1 MQLVY
6 AVFEFVVF
14 LFSVSCHE
22 CAQAWMASR
31 LGDQTARL
39 QGRIT
44 LNPMQH
50 IDLIGTLL
58 FPAIMLLGPFFGLGG
73 GIVLGWG
80 KSTPVTLRNFK
91 RITRDDNLTTAAGL
105 AAHLLLALAACVFL
119 VVLNH
124 VVPADGFQGA
134 FRNDFIASSAPQA
147 LGELAGLTIEVNL
160 ALFFFNLLPIPPLDG
175 SRILR
180 NMLPYNSLET
190 FDQIA
195 RFSAILIF
203 ILGRYWV
210 GFFLGLTLPIVSA
223 VLSRLF

>member
-31 LGDQTARL
+31 LGDQTARM
-39 QGRIT
+39 QGRLS

-58 FPAIMLLGPFFGLGG
+58 FPAITLLGPFFGFGG
-73 GIVLGWG
+73 GVVLGWG
-80 KSTPVTLRNFK
+80 KSTPVILRNFK
-91 RITRDDNLTTAAGL
+91 RITRDDNLTTMAGL
-105 AAHLLLALAACVFL
+105 AAHLILAVLGSIFL
-119 VVLNH
+119 VVLGH
-124 VVPADGFQGA
+124 VVPENGFQGS
-134 FRNDFIASSAPQA
+134 FGSGVIVSSAPQA

-190 FDQIA
+190 FDQIS
-195 RFSAILIF
+195 RFSAIIIF
-203 ILGRYWV
+203 IVGRYWV
-210 GFFLGLTLPIVSA
+210 GFFLKLTLPIVFA
-223 VLSRLF
+223 ILTRL